1 MSKGPASDADT
12 GARVVLC
19 TAPSP
24 EVGRDLAR
32 ALVGEGLAACVNLLP
47 GVTSIYRWQGKVEEE
62 PEVLLVIKLA
72 ADGLATL
79 EARLLELHPYDTPE
93 VVTLAPERVE
103 PRYLAWLTGGG

>member
-1 MSKGPASDADT
+1 MSRSEVEVS
-12 GARVVLC
+12 VVLS
-19 TAPSP
+19 TAPNA
-24 EVGRDLAR
+24 EVA
-32 ALVGEGLAACVNLLP
+32 AQIAKTLVEESLAACVNLLP